1 MIVSD
6 HFISLNTNLTAI
18 FRIISSKYQL
28 SFSQYCIIMK
38 IDYSGTPMSG
48 LASQLGLDKSTLTRN
63 IAVLINRNLVNK
75 NKDSTD
81 LRIKKVVLTEE
92 GEKLKNNLYADLDD
106 FSLKLLNSFDSK
118 LKDEIC
124 LLDKLVQKLD
134 SYVPKR

>member
-1 MIVSD
+1 
-6 HFISLNTNLTAI
+6 
-18 FRIISSKYQL
+18 
-28 SFSQYCIIMK
+28 MK
-38 IDYSGTPMSG
+38 IDYSGTPMSR

-75 NKDSTD
+75 NKDSSD
-81 LRIKKVVLTEE
+81 LRIKKVLLTEQ
-92 GEKLKNNLYADLDD
+92 GEKMKNNLYADLDD